1 MKILFICGSIEK
13 GKDGVGDYTARLCAS
28 LSTLGYDVSIIS
40 LNDPYV
46 DTNFKTVLNIEGQAI
61 PALRLAKSQEMNL
74 KLDLA
79 AQFIREE
86 KPDLISLQYVVFS
99 FNPKGLPFSLAKS
112 LKKIS
117 NNIPWHI
124 MFHELWVGMDKG
136 ATFKMNIWGK
146 IQKFIIKRM
155 VTILNPVITHTHT
168 RLYQLKLANI
178 GIKSN
183 YLPLF
188 GNVPVTAV
196 TPHRNQRQFVV
207 FGGIHPGAGIG
218 DLIHLNA
225 RIKEKFKYDLKLVFI
240 GRNGG
245 ELNQWLPLVRNSGI
259 EVVVLGEQSLGTIS
273 EILSQSVVGIST
285 TPLLLAEKS
294 GSVAAM
300 REHGLIILDISR
312 KWEVRGTDNVP
323 IPSEMI
329 SCNDYFDNFAH
340 TEDRN
345 RTHPFGIAAVTQMY
359 LNDLPCINII

>member
-40 LNDPYV
+40 FNDRYV
-46 DTNFKTVLNIEGQAI
+46 DTNFKTVLNCEDQTI
-61 PALRLAKSQEMNL
+61 PALRLARSKGMNL

-117 NNIPWHI
+117 NNVPWHI
-124 MFHELWVGMDKG
+124 MFHELWVGMYKG
-136 ATFKMNIWGK
+136 ATFKMNTWGK
-146 IQKFIIKRM
+146 VQKFIIKRM
-155 VTILNPVITHTHT
+155 VALLNPVITHTHT

-188 GNVPVTAV
+188 GNVPVTAF

-207 FGGIHPGAGIG
+207 FGGIQPEARIG
-218 DLIHLNA
+218 DLINLNA
-225 RIKEKFKYDLKLVFI
+225 RIKEKFNYDLKLVFV
-240 GRNGG
+240 GRNGD
-245 ELNQWLPLVRNSGI
+245 ELNQWLPLLRNSGI
-259 EVVVLGEQSLGTIS
+259 EVVVLGEQSLDTIS

-300 REHGLIILDISR
+300 REHDLIILDISR

-340 TEDRN
+340 MEDRN

-359 LNDLPCINII
+359 LNDLRDINII